1 MAWAP
6 GRMELLLTEVELRL
20 CGARSGALLGP
31 GQVRG
36 AFWASSWRFLV
47 GIDTCGSWPLLMK
60 CLVGPGRQCRQ
71 GRAWAESRAPGCR
84 GQQKRRSPH
93 WGLRRREPCGREG
106 SVELGDAPLSA
117 AGGGL
122 GVERW
127 TGLRVGEAWVESG
140 EG

>member
-6 GRMELLLTEVELRL
+6 GRMELLSTEVELRW

-36 AFWASSWRFLV
+36 TFWASSWRFLV

-71 GRAWAESRAPGCR
+71 GRAWAVSGAPGCR

-127 TGLRVGEAWVESG
+127 TGPRACRVTEQPGR
-140 EG
+140 